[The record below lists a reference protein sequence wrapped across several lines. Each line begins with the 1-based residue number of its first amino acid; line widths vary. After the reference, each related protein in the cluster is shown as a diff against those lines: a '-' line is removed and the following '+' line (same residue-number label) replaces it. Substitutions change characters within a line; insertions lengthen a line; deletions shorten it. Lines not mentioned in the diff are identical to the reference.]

1 MFFGTGIPQVSIV
14 WVYQPK
20 VQGMMQLTMLSEIPP
35 PVILAL
41 EVGIKP
47 CFKSYMVFYVF

>member
-1 MFFGTGIPQVSIV
+1 MPQVSIV

-35 PVILAL
+35 LLFLSWKL
-41 EVGIKP
+41 ELSPASNLIW
-47 CFKSYMVFYVF
+47 CFMCFESLFL